1 MEQEQAIGYQLD
13 LFMEQKMNA
22 ILHSESCEAVRGATT
37 GRDLQIIGQTK
48 QRRALAGTLM
58 QAVCSDGNIQLA
70 YKQVKSNKG
79 VAGVDQV
86 PVGEFPQWYFEEGA
100 SLIESLL
107 RGVYQPDAVKEV
119 KIPKKSGGFRNL
131 GIPTVRDRIIQQA
144 ISQVLSRIYEPKFS
158 TSSYGF
164 RPKRS
169 AHQALKKA
177 SDYVSEGYAIVVDL
191 DLKNF
196 FDEVNHDRLMYRLH
210 QDINDTVLLNLIRR
224 YLKSGVLVDGVLG
237 VRTSGTPQ
245 GSPLSPLLSNIVLDE
260 LDKELERRGHKFVR
274 YGDDCNILVRS
285 QAASER
291 VFGSISNFIEST
303 LKLKINR
310 EKSKVCPVNQ
320 SKFLGHTIQGDGRL
334 TIAGQS
340 KENLKAKIRKI
351 TQRNR
356 GRSLIQII
364 KELNQMLRGWN
375 VYFRHAKSSRFLQ
388 ETDSWL
394 RRKLRCYRLKQ
405 CKRVKTLQTFLHG
418 LGVAKWQSWILALS
432 GKGHWRKSGAPQSH
446 QAMNL
451 KWFEELGLYS
461 LWRNHKLLNNY

>member
-1 MEQEQAIGYQLD
+1 MEENCRLNNRSRMRREY
-13 LFMEQKMNA
+13 
-22 ILHSESCEAVRGATT
+22 HVR
-37 GRDLQIIGQTK
+37 I
-48 QRRALAGTLM
+48 
-58 QAVCSDGNIQLA
+58 
-70 YKQVKSNKG
+70 YKG
-79 VAGVDQV
+79 
-86 PVGEFPQWYFEEGA
+86 
-100 SLIESLL
+100 L
-107 RGVYQPDAVKEV
+107 RGQLP
-119 KIPKKSGGFRNL
+119 R
-131 GIPTVRDRIIQQA
+131 PT
-144 ISQVLSRIYEPKFS
+144 
-158 TSSYGF
+158 
-164 RPKRS
+164 
-169 AHQALKKA
+169 
-177 SDYVSEGYAIVVDL
+177 
-191 DLKNF
+191 
-196 FDEVNHDRLMYRLH
+196 
-210 QDINDTVLLNLIRR
+210 RR
-224 YLKSGVLVDGVLG
+224 
-237 VRTSGTPQ
+237 
-245 GSPLSPLLSNIVLDE
+245 
-260 LDKELERRGHKFVR
+260 
-274 YGDDCNILVRS
+274 NILVRS

-320 SKFLGHTIQGDGRL
+320 SKFLGYTIQGDGRL